1 MSKLF
6 ENKQQLVHIVS
17 EVVVLLGITFYF
29 SQQNKKLMGHIE
41 DLAQQVEEQNDIII
55 AQEKMLKSHDAS
67 IKSIENML
75 TRNFQPSF
83 NVQSQPVN
91 QPTHQQFFD
100 TDNTKTTKPK
110 NKKSVSFKDDHEEIP
125 ITYSSNTQ
133 RNTSPPPSTPT
144 IISPIPAF
152 FSMMN
157 APNFSKPTSSST
169 VEELEE
175 EPINEEELDAE
186 LEEELK
192 DLSDHNE
199 EDDLNK
205 Q

>member
-83 NVQSQPVN
+83 NVQSQSVN

-199 EDDLNK
+199 
-205 Q
+205 